1 MSDYTVTE
9 GSETPLT
16 DKYIKEKKQT
26 EAEVKRLEDY
36 KKEYR
41 EASDY
46 WSEQREREAQELR
59 FQLPGMQWDDA
70 SKAQRSGGMQGGQ
83 VTPARP
89 MLSISKLD
97 QPIQL
102 VLNQARTAH
111 FGVNIKPVSEKATD
125 DTAEVMQGIY
135 RAIEQDSDAPAA
147 QARLWGLDRATKV
160 GWGAYR
166 VNTVWDDDTP
176 EKGDQKIVIERIL
189 YQEQVVFDPS
199 ATKPDFSDGEFAYV
213 SAWVP
218 LKTFRRLYPNAS
230 LASESDRT
238 FADYA
243 KEEPDWVRGDGNSKA
258 VLVCERFGK
267 IHKIEKDPYGLG
279 KEDPSRARDIDKVS
293 VKWCKMTCSEILEEQ
308 DWNGKWIPIIPAIG
322 RELQPIDSKRYWVG
336 MIGPSMD
343 GQKLYNFAASTLVE
357 RMALEPKVP
366 FLGYAG
372 QFETDKSKWEQINTR
387 NFPYVE
393 SDVVTVDGKPAPL
406 PQRMQIDQSGMSL
419 AMMALQEADS
429 FIQSTTSTYDP
440 SLGRTNPRDKSG
452 IAIQRLQ
459 DQSDAGTSHYLSSL
473 ADVSMLY
480 EAKVVLDLIPQIY
493 DREGRIVRILGG
505 EDESR
510 SVMLNAPYRMNPDG
524 RPIPAVPPGMPPQG
538 MPPMGGMPPGM
549 PPQGPPMPPGGPNG
563 GPPIGMPGQPSQPPP
578 KLHNLKEGSYSISV
592 SIGKSYQTRLEQG
605 QTELGEMLPNLP
617 PELQIALLPTYLS
630 FRDFPGSKEV
640 AEIMKKFR
648 DRTIPGLG
656 DDGKDGQPTVEQL
669 QGKISAMEQA
679 GQKLQ
684 DQLKQAS
691 QALETDQA
699 KQQAQ
704 IQQAQ
709 IKAQTDIQL
718 AQINNAAKIEIAR
731 ISAAKEAANQEA
743 QAQEELLST
752 GLKIKADAQQNEM
765 DRQHEVGVELIKHA
779 HAVQQLQTGQ
789 AHEQGMA
796 QADQQHEA
804 QQTAA
809 GQAHDASQA
818 DADRDAA
825 KEQAETAAMQ
835 KSEGE

>member
-1 MSDYTVTE
+1 MPNYTITE
-9 GSETPLT
+9 GSDTPLT
-16 DKYIKEKKQT
+16 DKYIKEKQQS
-26 EAEVKRLEDY
+26 EADVKRLGEY
-36 KKEYR
+36 KKEYKD
-41 EASDY
+41 ASDY
-46 WSEQREREAQELR
+46 WAEQRTREKAELR
-59 FQLPGMQWDDA
+59 FQIPSFQWDDA
-70 SKAQRSGGMQGGQ
+70 SKSQRGGGMQGGM

-102 VLNQARTAH
+102 VLNQARAAH

-135 RAIEQDSDAPAA
+135 RSIEQDSDAPAA

-218 LKTFRRLYPNAS
+218 LKTFRRLYPNSS
-230 LASESDRT
+230 LSSESDRT
-238 FADYA
+238 FAGMSM
-243 KEEPDWVRGDGNSKA
+243 EEPDWIRGDGDSKA
-258 VLVCERFGK
+258 VLVCERFSK
-267 IHKIEKDPYGLG
+267 VHTIQKDPYGLG
-279 KEDPSRARDIDKVS
+279 KEDPQKARDVDKVT
-293 VKWCKMTCSEILEEQ
+293 VKWCKMTCTEILEEQ
-308 DWNGKWIPIIPAIG
+308 PWMGKYIPLIPAIG

-366 FLGYAG
+366 FLGYVG
-372 QFETDKSKWEQINTR
+372 QFQTDQAKWEQINLR

-406 PQRMQIDQSGMSL
+406 PQRMQIDQTGMSL

-429 FIQSTTSTYDP
+429 FIQSTTSVYDP
-440 SLGRTNPRDKSG
+440 SLGRNNPRDKSG

-459 DQSDAGTSHYLSSL
+459 EGSDAGTSHYLSSL

-480 EAKVVLDLIPQIY
+480 EAKVILDLIPQIY
-493 DREGRIVRILGG
+493 DREGRVVRILGG

-510 SVMLNAPYRMNPDG
+510 SVMLNAPYRMDAEG
-524 RPIPAVPPGMPPQG
+524 RPQPAGMAPPPPPMAPMPPGMPPG
-538 MPPMGGMPPGM
+538 MGPMGPPPGM
-549 PPQGPPMPPGGPNG
+549 PPQGPGMPPGGPMA
-563 GPPIGMPGQPSQPPP
+563 PPQAPAPP
-578 KLHNLKEGSYSISV
+578 KIHNLKEGSYSISV
-592 SIGKSYQTRLEQG
+592 SIGKSFQTRLEQG

-630 FRDFPGSKEV
+630 FRDFPGAKEV
-640 AEIMKKFR
+640 ADIMKKFR
-648 DRTIPGLG
+648 DRTMPGLG
-656 DDGKDGQPTVEQL
+656 EEGKDGAPTVEQL
-669 QGKISAMEQA
+669 QAKVSAMEEA
-679 GQKLQ
+679 GKKLQ
-684 DQLKQAS
+684 EQLEQAS
-691 QALETDQA
+691 KALEIDQM

-704 IQQAQ
+704 IEAAK

-731 ISAAKEAANQEA
+731 LTSEKEAVNQKAEA
-743 QAQEELLST
+743 DEELLAT
-752 GLKIKADAQQNEM
+752 GIKVEADASEGEA
-765 DRQHEVGVELIKHA
+765 DRQHEVGLELLKQRHA
-779 HAVQQLQTGQ
+779 DKQMAMGQQHEGQMAHEGQ
-789 AHEQGMA
+789 AHESG
-796 QADQQHEA
+796 E
-804 QQTAA
+804 
-809 GQAHDASQA
+809 A
-818 DADRDAA
+818 DADRSAA
-825 KEQAETAAMQ
+825 AEQAERAAKQ
-835 KSEGE
+835 KANDE